1 MTLEPHN
8 PSFWTA
14 LTLAVSLAGCGGSDF
29 LRGPPPRPRVEL
41 QGAPVAIF
49 QPTTGKTTVVLDFL
63 VRDPGGNPVDPAT
76 AQMRRLVDG
85 QEVDIESVPDF
96 RDTQLS
102 ANLRVGMVLDA
113 SYSMTQWQ
121 PPAFEPMKQAALDTQ
136 RSIREQFTTWNT
148 GTYSGLL
155 DWFQDGYV
163 CDGSPSLPDA
173 AVLDIPT
180 PLPGD
185 ATKLFAATA
194 RMVDR
199 MKQQYDA
206 IVAPGPS
213 DQFAMVVF
221 TDGWDNYSW
230 YDNSAVLPAI
240 SPPATGGTFSCA
252 GTAPMSLDGL
262 LEKLRAFPEL
272 QVHVIGLGNTI
283 KTSELSAIAETGHG
297 RFVSNPDSNQVA
309 SLFQEI
315 AREFTTARRD
325 GITMPLPPGEYQY
338 EHQIEVNGGVARVK
352 FRFRAGDANAGVLAE
367 TVVVE

>member
-1 MTLEPHN
+1 MTLEPHK
-8 PSFWTA
+8 PSSWTVFA
-14 LTLAVSLAGCGGSDF
+14 LAVSVAACGGSDF
-29 LRGPPPRPRVEL
+29 LQGPPRRPHVEL

-49 QPTTGKTTVVLDFL
+49 QPTTGKTTVALDFL
-63 VRDPGGNPVDPAT
+63 VRDPGGKPVDPAT
-76 AQMRRLVDG
+76 AQIRRLVNG

-96 RDTQLS
+96 RDTKLS

-136 RSIREQFTTWNT
+136 VSIRNQFTAWNT
-148 GTYSGLL
+148 GTFSALL
-155 DWFQDGYV
+155 DWFQDEYV
-163 CDGSPSLPDA
+163 CDGSPALPDA

-180 PLPGD
+180 PIPGD

-230 YDNSAVLPAI
+230 FDNSAAAAFSLSA
-240 SPPATGGTFSCA
+240 AGGTFSCA
-252 GTAPMSLDGL
+252 GTAPMTLDGL
-262 LEKLRAFPEL
+262 LEKLRAFPQL

-283 KTSELSAIAETGHG
+283 KASELSAIAETGHG
-297 RFVSNPDSNQVA
+297 RFVSNPNSDQVA
-309 SLFQEI
+309 YLFQEI

-325 GITMPLPPGEYQY
+325 GVTMPLPPGEYQY
-338 EHQIEVNGGVARVK
+338 EHQVELNGGVARVK
-352 FRFRAGDANAGVLAE
+352 FRFRAGDANAGVVAG
-367 TVVVE
+367 TVVTE

>member
-1 MTLEPHN
+1 MTLEPRN
-8 PSFWTA
+8 CSFWTVFA
-14 LTLAVSLAGCGGSDF
+14 LAVSVAACGGSDY
-29 LRGPPPRPRVEL
+29 LRGPAPRPRVEL

-63 VRDPGGNPVDPAT
+63 VRDAAGNPVDPAA
-76 AQMRRLVDG
+76 AQMRRLVNG
-85 QEVDIESVPDF
+85 QEVDVESVPDF
-96 RDTQLS
+96 RDTNLTS
-102 ANLRVGMVLDA
+102 NLRVGMVLDA

-136 RSIREQFTTWNT
+136 RSIRDQFAAWNS
-148 GTYSGLL
+148 GTFLPLL
-155 DWFQDGYV
+155 TWFQNEYV
-163 CDGSPSLPDA
+163 CDASPSMPDT

-180 PLPGD
+180 PKLGD

-194 RMVDR
+194 RMIDR

-206 IVAPGPS
+206 IVTPGAS

-230 YDNSAVLPAI
+230 FDNSAAPAT
-240 SPPATGGTFSCA
+240 SPPAAGGTFSCT
-252 GTAPMSLDGL
+252 GTAPMSLDGV
-262 LEKLRAFPEL
+262 LEKLRAFPQLE
-272 QVHVIGLGNTI
+272 VHVIGLGNTL
-283 KTSELSAIAETGHG
+283 KASELSAIAEAGHG

-338 EHQIEVNGGVARVK
+338 EHQIDVNGGVARVK
-352 FRFRAGDANAGVLAE
+352 FRFRAGDANAAVLAD
-367 TVVVE
+367 TVVIE

>member
-1 MTLEPHN
+1 MTLEPRN
-8 PSFWTA
+8 SSFWTV
-14 LTLAVSLAGCGGSDF
+14 LALAGSVAACGGLDLPS
-29 LRGPPPRPRVEL
+29 GPPLRPRLEL

-49 QPTTGKTTVVLDFL
+49 QPTTGKTTVALDFL
-63 VRDPGGNPVDPAT
+63 VRDAAGNPVDPAM
-76 AQMRRLVDG
+76 AQVRRLVDG
-85 QEVDIESVPDF
+85 QEVDVESVPDF
-96 RDTQLS
+96 RDTKLTS
-102 ANLRVGMVLDA
+102 NLRVGMVLDA

-136 RSIREQFTTWNT
+136 RSIRDQFTAWNI
-148 GTYSGLL
+148 GTYSALL

-163 CDGSPSLPDA
+163 CETPPSMPDT

-180 PLPGD
+180 PVPGD

-194 RMVDR
+194 RMVDQ

-213 DQFAMVVF
+213 DHFAMVVF

-230 YDNSAVLPAI
+230 YDNSAAAAI
-240 SPPATGGTFSCA
+240 SYPAAGGTFSCA

-262 LEKLRAFPEL
+262 LEKLRAFPQL

-283 KTSELSAIAETGHG
+283 KASELSAIAETGHG
-297 RFVSNPDSNQVA
+297 RFVSNPDSNQVT

-325 GITMPLPPGEYQY
+325 GVTMPLPPGEYQY
-338 EHQIEVNGGVARVK
+338 EHQVELNGGVSRVK
-352 FRFRAGDANAGVLAE
+352 FRFRAGDANAGVLVE
-367 TVVVE
+367 TIATE

>member
-1 MTLEPHN
+1 MTLEPRN
-8 PSFWTA
+8 SSFWTV
-14 LTLAVSLAGCGGSDF
+14 LALAGSVAACSGSDF
-29 LRGPPPRPRVEL
+29 LQAPPPRPRVEL

-49 QPTTGKTTVVLDFL
+49 QPTTGKTTVALDFL
-63 VRDPGGNPVDPAT
+63 VRDAAGNPVDPGT
-76 AQMRRLVDG
+76 AQIRRLVDG
-85 QEVDIESVPDF
+85 QEVDVESVPDF
-96 RDTQLS
+96 RDTKLTS
-102 ANLRVGMVLDA
+102 NLRVGMVLDA

-136 RSIREQFTTWNT
+136 RSIRDQFTAWNT
-148 GTYSGLL
+148 GTFTALL
-155 DWFQDGYV
+155 DWFQNEYV
-163 CDGSPSLPDA
+163 CEASPSMPDA

-180 PLPGD
+180 PVPGD

-199 MKQQYDA
+199 MKEQYDA
-206 IVAPGPS
+206 IVAPSPS
-213 DQFAMVVF
+213 DHFAMVVF

-230 YDNSAVLPAI
+230 FDNSAAPAK
-240 SPPATGGTFSCA
+240 SYLAAGGSFSCA

-262 LEKLRAFPEL
+262 LEKLRAFPQLE
-272 QVHVIGLGNTI
+272 VHVIGLGNTI
-283 KTSELSAIAETGHG
+283 KASELSAIAETGHG

-309 SLFQEI
+309 TLFQEI

-367 TVVVE
+367 TVVTE

>member
-1 MTLEPHN
+1 MTLQQQK
-8 PSFWTA
+8 PSSWTA
-14 LTLAVSLAGCGGSDF
+14 LALAISVLACGGSDF
-29 LRGPPPRPRVEL
+29 LQGPPRRPHVEL

-76 AQMRRLVDG
+76 AQIRRLVDG

-96 RDTQLS
+96 RDTKLS

-113 SYSMTQWQ
+113 SYSMTQWE
-121 PPAFEPMKQAALDTQ
+121 PPAFEPMKQAARDTQ
-136 RSIREQFTTWNT
+136 VSIRDQFTAWNT
-148 GTYSGLL
+148 GTFTALL
-155 DWFQDGYV
+155 DWFQDEYV
-163 CDGSPSLPDA
+163 CEASPSMPDA

-180 PLPGD
+180 PVPGD

-199 MKQQYDA
+199 MKEQYDA
-206 IVAPGPS
+206 IVAPSPS
-213 DQFAMVVF
+213 DHFAMVVF

-230 YDNSAVLPAI
+230 FDNSAAPAK
-240 SPPATGGTFSCA
+240 SYLAAGGSFSCA

-262 LEKLRAFPEL
+262 LEKLRAFPQLE
-272 QVHVIGLGNTI
+272 VHVIGLGNTI
-283 KTSELSAIAETGHG
+283 KASELSAIAETGHG
-297 RFVSNPDSNQVA
+297 RFVSNPNSDQVGY
-309 SLFQEI
+309 LFQEI

-338 EHQIEVNGGVARVK
+338 EHQVELNGGVARVK

-367 TVVVE
+367 TVVTQ